1 MKIKK
6 ILLVFISSL
15 LLTSCDIIGSIGSS
29 NGSSDKEIISSSGT
43 SDSSTSNSTT
53 SSNNNIKDPSIYD
66 VNAYKSISL
75 KEPDFSTRRIESKED
90 VTFEDLFNLGNK
102 ISINVEVSD
111 EQLNLLQKDYET
123 GYKSEIYRI
132 ADKVDIT
139 LVNYD
144 NVYTWSFKE
153 VGIRQKG
160 NTSRKDIFIDG
171 KIDGLNHF
179 KLSFDETFDDPEMYG
194 NSAKDWTNKEDER
207 EERSD
212 REFLGTSGLD
222 IKWNKNYDS
231 THIKEIYASYLYDAA
246 GLMSSSIGLTEFSIK
261 QLGNNKTYDFG
272 LCTLFEPTS
281 KSFIKRELK
290 KGPYLNTGTW
300 KEENEGTYGVPDSK
314 YGDFYKASYG
324 VGNGS
329 YSNGADLSKNST
341 SGDRVGIGNIS
352 GSYIP
357 AYERKTNTDVS
368 YNDGLLKELTKQITQ
383 GNYES
388 ISKVMDLEYFA
399 VTEAC
404 NYFIGN
410 PDDLKNNHNNY
421 TIYFRR
427 TDGKAII
434 IPIDNDRCFGI
445 TKDFDPDGHGM
456 TEVGVFSEKPAA
468 KDRVNNLHK
477 KTILASSNDC
487 KAIYLNYVKA
497 FKVSSWMNVE
507 TFKSLYDI
515 AFTTYGNE
523 STATSFGDGFEFNI
537 NSTYGNYSF
546 NDYINKKKN
555 MVNLNQTISSSDS
568 NQNNNNNESSSNEGY
583 YGDVYLIGSFMGWEK
598 YNKNYP
604 LTYKGNG
611 VYTVS
616 FTAQNSDNGVI
627 KYKFYDGEEYK
638 KLDWTVVDNSLSM
651 EVGSSAK
658 LYANNGDKV
667 FITINTI
674 TKDVE
679 IVVQIKQG

>member
-1 MKIKK
+1 MKYKNF
-6 ILLVFISSL
+6 LLI
-15 LLTSCDIIGSIGSS
+15 LTSVLLISGCDFFGGIINGTSQNGSINSE
-29 NGSSDKEIISSSGT
+29 SSDKNDKPL
-43 SDSSTSNSTT
+43 DSSNDITDDDKIYEKDAYK
-53 SSNNNIKDPSIYD
+53 NISFKDP
-66 VNAYKSISL
+66 N
-75 KEPDFSTRRIESKED
+75 FSNRKIASKDD
-90 VTFEDLFNLGNK
+90 VTFDDLFNLGNK
-102 ISINVEVSD
+102 VSISVDISD
-111 EQLNLLQKDYET
+111 KQLALLQSDYES

-139 LVNYD
+139 LTNYG
-144 NVYTWSFKE
+144 NTYSWSFDQ

-160 NTSRKDIFIDG
+160 NTSREEIFKDGNIIN
-171 KIDGLNHF
+171 LNHF
-179 KLSFDETFDDPEMYG
+179 KLSFDETFDNQEMYG
-194 NSAKDWTNKEDER
+194 KDAIDWTDKEVLKRER
-207 EERSD
+207 ENRD
-212 REFLGTSGLD
+212 FLGLSGID

-246 GLMSSSIGLTEFSIK
+246 GLMAPSVGLTEFSIK
-261 QLGNNKTYDFG
+261 QVDNNKTYDFG
-272 LCTLFEPTS
+272 LCTLFEPAS

-290 KGPYLNTGTW
+290 KGSYLNTKNW
-300 KEENEGTYGVPDSK
+300 EDEKVGTYGVTDSK

-324 VGNGS
+324 VGEGFHG
-329 YSNGADLSKNST
+329 NGADMSSSST
-341 SGDRVGIGNIS
+341 SGKKVGVGNIS

-368 YNDGLLKELTKQITQ
+368 YSDSPLKNLTKA
-383 GNYES
+383 
-388 ISKVMDLEYFA
+388 ISSSSYSAIEKLMDLEYFA

-445 TKDFDPDGHGM
+445 AKDWNPDGHGM
-456 TEVGVFSEKPAA
+456 TEVGVFSTKPAA
-468 KDRVNNLHK
+468 RDRMNDLHK

-497 FKVSSWMNVE
+497 LKVSTWLTND

-515 AFTTYGNE
+515 AYQTYGNE
-523 STATSFGDGFEFNI
+523 SCLTSFGDGFNFNI
-537 NSTYGNYSF
+537 NGCNDNWSF
-546 NDYINKKKN
+546 NDYITKKKN
-555 MVNLNQTISSSDS
+555 MVNLDQVINNASGGSTGNDNQNSSSETPND
-568 NQNNNNNESSSNEGY
+568 GD
-583 YGDVYLIGSFMGWEK
+583 YGNIYLIGSFMGWEK

-604 LTYKGNG
+604 LEYKGNG
-611 VYTVS
+611 VYTVT
-616 FTAQNSDNGVI
+616 FVAQNSENGVI

-638 KLDWTVVDNSLSM
+638 NIDWTVIDDKLSM

-658 LYANNGDKV
+658 LNANNGDEV
-667 FITINTI
+667 TITINTL
-674 TKDVE
+674 TMEVE
-679 IVVQIKQG
+679 VTVVAKQ